1 MKKKRIIAFC
11 LLLWAVFSLHAQQNL
26 PTVKGLIYD
35 SSSKETLIGASVVIK
50 NTRQGTTT
58 NIDGQFQLTN
68 VASDAVLEIS
78 YLGYGTKEIP
88 VGGKAELIIL
98 LDPDENALDEVV
110 ITGYGRIDKR
120 LFTGA
125 TDRLVADDVKINGL
139 AEISRSLEG
148 RSAGVSVQNVSG
160 TFGTRPKIRVR
171 GATSIYGSSNPLWVV
186 DGVIVEDVKDVD
198 ADALSSGDAETL
210 ISSAIAGLNASDI
223 ESFQILKDGSA
234 TSIYGAKAMAGVI
247 VVTTK
252 RGKTGSSSINYTG
265 EFTSRLI
272 PDYSEFNI
280 MNSQEQMGV
289 YQEMQSKGWL
299 NLSEMYRKSASGVY
313 GKLSQLMHTYDPA
326 TRAYLIS
333 NEDVAINA
341 YLREAEY
348 RNTDWFREL
357 YNTNIMQNHALN
369 ISGGTEKS
377 TFYGSVS
384 ALLDPGLT
392 VAGSL
397 QRFTG
402 TMNLTHHIYKNLTLN
417 LNTKAYYRKQQ
428 APGTSKRTI
437 DAVEGK
443 VNRDFDINPYSYALN
458 TSRVLDPNEFYTR
471 YYSPFNIL
479 HELENNYIDLNETS
493 VNFIAELAYEP
504 LKGLEIKALGNI
516 KYTGTSMEHI
526 IKESSNQAMAF
537 RAMDDAYIQAAN
549 RFLYNNPDDPLYPY
563 NRNVSVLPVGGIL
576 DRDDNR
582 MYGWDFRASA
592 NYATAFNDGMHLVNL
607 FGGMEV
613 NSVDKNA
620 VWNRDWGLQYS
631 KGKIS
636 NYDYLAFKK
645 WMEDNSVYYSNADT
659 RRRETAFFAMAN
671 YSYFGRYTINGTA
684 RYEGS
689 NQMGRSRR
697 ARWLPTWNVSG
708 AWNAHEE
715 GFFKS
720 LEPALSHATL
730 RTSYSLT
737 AQAPP
742 LSVSNAAMVI
752 RSRVPW
758 RYYADDKVAELYISQ
773 MENSELTY
781 EKKYELNIGGDFG
794 FLNNRINLSWDW
806 YKRKNFDLIGDIA
819 VQGMGGQSEKRANVA
834 EMESQGAE
842 FTLATKNIKTK
853 EFGWNSDFTFSK
865 TNVKI
870 TKLKSSVRII
880 DLVTGNGFGLEGYS
894 FRTLFSIPFAGLN
907 EKGFPTFYNAAGER
921 VYYIN
926 MQDRDSE
933 TQKFLIVEGPKEP
946 TFQGGFGNTFSF
958 RNFKL
963 NVFVTYSGGNK
974 LRLDPMFDDTYTDL
988 TAMPKEFANRWILSG
1003 DEAYTNIPTIVSN
1016 RQTSF
1021 GPDRSDLN
1029 IAYNIYNYST
1039 ARVADGGFI
1048 RLKEISLMYDFPE
1061 KLLSAAKFKK
1071 LALKL
1076 QATNLFLLYAD
1087 KKLNGQDPEFMNS
1100 GGVAT
1105 PVPKQFTLTI
1115 MLGL

>member
-1 MKKKRIIAFC
+1 M
-11 LLLWAVFSLHAQQNL
+11 LLWAVVSYSQQNL
-26 PTVKGLIYD
+26 PIVKGVVSD
-35 SSSKETLIGASVVIK
+35 SDNNETLIGASVVIK
-50 NTRQGTTT
+50 NTRTGTTT
-58 NIDGQFQLTN
+58 DLDGQFQLSN
-68 VASDAVLEIS
+68 VAPNAVLEIS
-78 YLGYGTKEIP
+78 YLGYRVKEVP
-88 VGGKAELIIL
+88 VNGKTELTVL
-98 LDPDENALDEVV
+98 LEPDDNALEEVV

-125 TDRLVADDVKINGL
+125 TDRLVAEDVKINGL

-186 DGVIVEDVKDVD
+186 DGVIIEDVKDVD

-265 EFTSRLI
+265 EFTSRLT
-272 PDYSEFNI
+272 PNYGEFNI
-280 MNSQEQMGV
+280 MNSQEQMSV

-299 NLSEMYRKSASGVY
+299 NLSEMYRKRNSGVY

-326 TRAYLIS
+326 TGSYLIP
-333 NEDVAINA
+333 NDDAAKNA
-341 YLREAEY
+341 YLRDAEY
-348 RNTDWFREL
+348 RNTDWFQEL
-357 YNTNIMQNHALN
+357 YHNNIMQNHALN

-384 ALLDPGLT
+384 ALLDPGFT
-392 VAGSL
+392 VASSL

-402 TMNLTHHIYKNLTLN
+402 TMNLMHHIYKNLTLN

-428 APGTSKRTI
+428 APGTSKRTV
-437 DAVEGK
+437 DAVEGR

-504 LKGLEIKALGNI
+504 IKGLEIKALGNI
-516 KYTGTSMEHI
+516 KYTGSSMEHI
-526 IKESSNQAMAF
+526 IKDASNQAMAF
-537 RAMDDAYIQAAN
+537 RAMDDAYIRAN
-549 RFLYNNPDDPLYPY
+549 NTFLYDNPDDPLYPY
-563 NRNVSVLPVGGIL
+563 NLNVSVLPVGGIL

-582 MYGWDFRASA
+582 MYGWDFRTSA
-592 NYATAFNDGMHLVNL
+592 NYSTAFNDGMHLINL

-613 NSVDKNA
+613 NSVDKNT
-620 VWNRDWGLQYS
+620 VWNRNWGLQYE

-645 WMEDNSVYYSNADT
+645 WVEDNSVYYSNSDT

-697 ARWLPTWNVSG
+697 ARWLPTWNISG

-715 GFFKS
+715 SFFKS
-720 LEPALSHATL
+720 LEPAFSHATI

-758 RYYADDKVAELYISQ
+758 RYYTDDKVAELYITQ

-781 EKKYELNIGGDFG
+781 EKKYELNIGGDLG
-794 FLNNRINLSWDW
+794 FANNRVNLSWDW
-806 YKRKNFDLIGDIA
+806 YSRKNFDLIGNIS
-819 VQGMGGQSEKRANVA
+819 VQGMGGSTDKRANVA
-834 EMESQGAE
+834 EMESHGIE

-853 EFGWNSDFTFSK
+853 DFGWNSDFTFSK

-870 TKLKSSVRII
+870 TKLQSSTRII

-907 EKGFPTFYNAAGER
+907 EKGFPTFYNAAGDR

-926 MQDRDSE
+926 LQNSDADSRG
-933 TQKFLIVEGPKEP
+933 FLVVEGPKEP
-946 TFQGGFGNTFSF
+946 TFQGGFGNTFSYKNLKF
-958 RNFKL
+958 

-974 LRLDPMFDDTYTDL
+974 LRLDPMFDNIYSDL
-988 TAMPKEFANRWILSG
+988 TAMPKEFANRWMLPG
-1003 DEAYTNIPTIVSN
+1003 DEAYTNIPTIASN

-1029 IAYNIYNYST
+1029 VAYNIYNYST
-1039 ARVADGGFI
+1039 VRVADGGFV
-1048 RLKEISLMYDFPE
+1048 RLKEISLIYDFPE
-1061 KLLSAAKFKK
+1061 KILSAVSFKK
-1071 LALKL
+1071 LSLKL